1 MLPFHSTI
9 QDDLSRGDTLLVL
22 SRGLGMPHAYAQ
34 YILSALTPQ
43 TLLLTLNLSRPQAS
57 QILHPLLL
65 SVQHRLPN
73 HHRHLLLPRFLTA
86 DYTAK
91 DRASVY
97 AAKGLVCATSPILV
111 HDFLHGTLNATHVN
125 SMLVYAADQVR
136 EGSNEHFALK
146 LFRAGNRGG
155 VVMAFS
161 ENALSI
167 SKGFHGVERLMRLL
181 FVSRLSL
188 WPRFRA
194 QVKDML
200 GKHEPDL
207 VDLAVTATLR
217 MGGLVTALRD
227 CVMAV
232 LEDLRMVTR
241 EVDLSQISGEKGR
254 GVLVGRF
261 DELVRRQLEEAD
273 VRMTARVRGLMAD
286 LVALRELLAQ
296 VFEVNAVAF
305 YQRVVTMRYAAGMG
319 NNWLVRKEAQRA
331 VLLARSRVWV
341 IRKIGVDGGDIL
353 GESREVQLGGEEP
366 VCTVA
371 TLESSPKWRALRD
384 VLREIQG
391 DVRTAGESA
400 DVGRVLVAV
409 REQRAVDELRAVLK
423 DGEDVY
429 LRAQFDATF
438 PSVAHRVRESEEE
451 SKDDDGMRQMTM
463 TQLIQPTDGRRAAS
477 SRIVR
482 KPESKTRERRRRGQM
497 HRGREGGSGRR
508 GERSVEEF
516 CEVFREIKSECS
528 CRIEVL
534 IWCMEW
540 VDLQGRGHRILE
552 EYHPSFVILYNT
564 DLAVVRQVEVF
575 KATHP
580 GRPVRLYILAYD
592 DAAEEEWFRNSS
604 AKEKGAFKTLIRE
617 RATMTI
623 RVDQEGRQSEEEF
636 TQSLLQQSGEMAS
649 LSGRRGL
656 GIDRDSRKAAAL
668 QKEAAKAS
676 GGKVLVDTRELRST
690 LPMLLYQCKL
700 SIVPITLE
708 VGDFILSKDIGVE
721 RKSVS
726 DLYGSFGSGR
736 LFNQAEALCRH
747 YKYPC
752 LLIELDRSKP
762 LSLTATSG
770 GVPSEISATSIVSKM
785 VLLIQ
790 QFPKLRILWAKGPQD
805 AAEMFTAL
813 KSNEEEPDEE
823 IATSLGVDS
832 TQPEEMDYNAGPKA
846 LLRSLPGIDSQNLVR
861 VMRKVRNVAAL
872 LTMSLQEMTDV
883 LGSAGKATLLHSFVN
898 EQPSE
903 ALAAL

>member
-1 MLPFHSTI
+1 M
-9 QDDLSRGDTLLVL
+9 
-22 SRGLGMPHAYAQ
+22 
-34 YILSALTPQ
+34 
-43 TLLLTLNLSRPQAS
+43 
-57 QILHPLLL
+57 
-65 SVQHRLPN
+65 
-73 HHRHLLLPRFLTA
+73 
-86 DYTAK
+86 
-91 DRASVY
+91 
-97 AAKGLVCATSPILV
+97 CATSSILV
-111 HDFLHGTLNATHVN
+111 HDFLHGTLNATHITAI
-125 SMLVYAADQVR
+125 LVYAADQVR

-146 LFRAGNRGG
+146 LFRAGNRDG
-155 VVMAFS
+155 VAMAFS
-161 ENALSI
+161 ENAVSI
-167 SKGFHGVERLMRLL
+167 SRGFHGVERLMRAL
-181 FVSRLSL
+181 FVSRISL
-188 WPRFRA
+188 WPRFRV
-194 QVKDML
+194 QVKDVL

-207 VDLAVTATLR
+207 VDLAVSVTVR

-232 LEDLRMVTR
+232 LEDLRAVTR
-241 EVDLSQISGEKGR
+241 EVDLSQLYGGKGR
-254 GVLVGRF
+254 ALLVGRF

-273 VRMTARVRGLMAD
+273 VRMTTRVRGLMAD
-286 LVALRELLAQ
+286 LVALRELLTH

-305 YQRVVTMRYAAGMG
+305 YQRIVTMRYAVGMG

-341 IRKIGVDGGDIL
+341 IRKIGGDGGDIL
-353 GESREVQLGGEEP
+353 GESREVELGGEEP
-366 VCTVA
+366 VSTVA
-371 TLESSPKWRALRD
+371 TLESSPKWGALRD

-391 DVRTAGESA
+391 DVCTAGVDA
-400 DVGRVLVAV
+400 DVGRVLIAV
-409 REQRAVDELRAVLK
+409 REQRTVDELRAVLK
-423 DGEDVY
+423 EGDDIY

-438 PSVAHRVRESEEE
+438 PSVAQRARESEEE
-451 SKDDDGMRQMTM
+451 SKGDDGMKQTTM
-463 TQLIQPTDGRRAAS
+463 TQLIQPVDSKRGAS
-477 SRIVR
+477 SRHVKRI
-482 KPESKTRERRRRGQM
+482 ESRARGRRRPRQT
-497 HRGREGGSGRR
+497 HRGREGGSGWRS
-508 GERSVEEF
+508 ERSVDE
-516 CEVFREIKSECS
+516 FREIFREVKSERS

-540 VDLQGRGHRILE
+540 VDVQGRGHRILE
-552 EYHPSFVILYNT
+552 EYHPSFVVLYNT

-575 KATHP
+575 KASHP

-604 AKEKGAFKTLIRE
+604 AKEKTAFKTLIRE

-623 RVDQEGRQSEEEF
+623 HVDQEGRQPEEEF
-636 TQSLLQQSGEMAS
+636 TQSLLQQSDEMAS
-649 LSGRRGL
+649 LSTRRGL
-656 GIDRDSRKAAAL
+656 GLDRDSRKTAAL
-668 QKEAAKAS
+668 QREVGKAS
-676 GGKVLVDTRELRST
+676 EGKVLVDTRELRST
-690 LPMLLYQCKL
+690 LPMLLYQSNL

-790 QFPKLRILWAKGPQD
+790 QFPKLRLLWAKGAHD
-805 AAEMFTAL
+805 AVEMFTAL
-813 KSNEEEPDEE
+813 KSNEEEPEEE
-823 IATSLGVDS
+823 IAASLGVDS
-832 TQPEEMDYNAGPKA
+832 TQPEEMAYNAGPKA
-846 LLRSLPGIDSQNLVR
+846 LLRSLPGIDSQNLNR
-861 VMRKVRNVAAL
+861 VMRKVRNVGTL

-883 LGSAGKATLLHSFVN
+883 LGNAGKANMLYSFVN